1 MSYKSMSDGKGSLAI
16 QSEIIGRLEKK
27 ERRKRESAPEGA
39 SRFFATTSQ
48 MHLSLNLLF
57 LRSWKDRGTEGKP
70 ALLTRRATEKEK
82 ENTTKKRRQKIRIVK
97 IGRQGRD
104 RLESLGNEVEY
115 REKRQ

>member
-48 MHLSLNLLF
+48 MHLSLTLLF
-57 LRSWKDRGTEGKP
+57 PRFGVRLGHRGKASVTNEESDGKGKGKYYE
-70 ALLTRRATEKEK
+70 EKET
-82 ENTTKKRRQKIRIVK
+82 ENT
-97 IGRQGRD
+97 D
-104 RLESLGNEVEY
+104 S
-115 REKRQ
+115 EKW